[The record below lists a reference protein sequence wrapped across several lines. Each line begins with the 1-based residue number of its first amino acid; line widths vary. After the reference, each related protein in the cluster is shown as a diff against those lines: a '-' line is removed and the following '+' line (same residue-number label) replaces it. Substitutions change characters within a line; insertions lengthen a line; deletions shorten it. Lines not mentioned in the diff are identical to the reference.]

1 MRTVQNRTPLICA
14 LLSGL
19 ILSAS
24 AFAQDGHW
32 HEDKEHWK
40 DHWQNRN
47 FDDDDEYDHR
57 AGGCHFEP
65 RDVRRVS
72 DYYAKRYRP
81 LPPGVA
87 KKYYRTGRLPAGWKS
102 QLESLPS
109 IFERRLVALPDGY
122 RRGVI
127 GGSLIVYDSQTQTI
141 LDTVVLFGR

>member
-1 MRTVQNRTPLICA
+1 MSPLYQLIEQISREKGVDAAIIIAA
-14 LLSGL
+14 LEDA
-19 ILSAS
+19 ILTA
-24 AFAQDGHW
+24 
-32 HEDKEHWK
+32 
-40 DHWQNRN
+40 
-47 FDDDDEYDHR
+47 
-57 AGGCHFEP
+57 
-65 RDVRRVS
+65 
-72 DYYAKRYRP
+72 
-81 LPPGVA
+81 A